1 MLSADKALG
10 SIPKTEKNEIF
21 SPKSSMNNIKRNN
34 SIASVLRNK
43 YSVLRVARILALEQ

>member
-10 SIPKTEKNEIF
+10 SIPKTEKKF
-21 SPKSSMNNIKRNN
+21 FPKSSMNNIKRNN
-34 SIASVLRNK
+34 SVASVLRNK